1 MQIVIDFE
9 IEKYRKWLQENITLS
24 DPFSTDSLRT
34 IILYLILGKNYRLL
48 TERNTKE
55 KLFATYVWLSEI
67 YDKAKREY
75 GEGWK
80 EEMLKEL
87 ITIKG
92 SSKEE
97 KDLMFWLLGLT
108 RKTADNLDISRDDF
122 PDFLNQTITYCRELF
137 STLDSQAKEDYAWLL
152 MMAGSATLNIR
163 GSQKSK
169 IGKGLE
175 RTFLRVI
182 LTLLGF
188 ELDKNFWVNIG
199 RDLEVEREADA
210 EVQTKRGRIRI
221 DIGFIASGNQ
231 EVIEDKINRVGRHG
245 VVIFDR
251 LGAKSTVYETARRN
265 MVKLIQ
271 IRHNQPLIE
280 LERYLTPLVNMKLK
294 QIPQEENKLKN
305 FLNKLPDEFF
315 VIDKKLTE
323 DEDEDNEK

>member
-1 MQIVIDFE
+1 MVIDFE
-9 IEKYRKWLQENITLS
+9 INKYRQWLQENITLS
-24 DPFSTDSLRT
+24 DPFSPDSLRT

-67 YDKAKREY
+67 YDRAKKEY
-75 GEGWK
+75 GENWK
-80 EEMLKEL
+80 EKMLKEL
-87 ITIKG
+87 MIVEG

-108 RKTADNLDISRDDF
+108 KKTADNLDISREDF
-122 PDFLNQTITYCRELF
+122 PDFLNQTIIYCKELF
-137 STLDSQAKEDYAWLL
+137 SSLDYQEKEDYVWLL

-163 GSQKSK
+163 GSQKAK

-175 RTFLRVI
+175 RTFLRVA
-182 LTLLGF
+182 LTLLGL
-188 ELDKNFWVNIG
+188 ELGENFWVNIG

-221 DIGFIASGNQ
+221 DIGLIARGNQ

-251 LGAKSTVYETARRN
+251 LGARSTVYETARRN

-271 IRHNQPLIE
+271 IRHNQPLLE
-280 LERYLTPLVNMKLK
+280 LKRHLTPLVNVELK

-305 FLNKLPDEFF
+305 LLKKLPDKFF
-315 VIDKKLTE
+315 TIEKKLGESEE
-323 DEDEDNEK
+323 DE